1 MACRKYSD
9 ILWVLT
15 DLINQLIFCI
25 ISWGILWKKRLHIPL
40 NRSSCCWITDCQMS
54 IWGENCRF
62 LHFLLLLFLIY
73 IFNID
78 LIPEVILR
86 WYELLIWSC
95 MLVLWY
101 ASTLFI
107 VFVSSFLEENSSAC
121 LPVCLSIYLSCPKE
135 MPEFLYSACSVFVI
149 SWV

>member
-25 ISWGILWKKRLHIPL
+25 ISWGILWKKRLHILL

-121 LPVCLSIYLSCPKE
+121 LPACLSIYLSCPKE
-135 MPEFLYSACSVFVI
+135 MPEFLYSACSVFMI